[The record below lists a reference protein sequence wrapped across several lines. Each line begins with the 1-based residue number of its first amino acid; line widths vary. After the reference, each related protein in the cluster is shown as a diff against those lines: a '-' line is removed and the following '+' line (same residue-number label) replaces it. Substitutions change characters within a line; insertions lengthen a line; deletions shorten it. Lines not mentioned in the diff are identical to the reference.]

1 MERAYIYINYP
12 NIVVLQDYLN
22 VVKHALE
29 DIGYIVEFTKS
40 LDGISKKDLIVHP
53 MGNDAFK
60 YYLKGFRN
68 FILWQQGATADES
81 YMRHA
86 SKLRFM
92 ILNMMDLF
100 AMNKAKAILY
110 VSEELRRI
118 YEKRG
123 HCSFSGK
130 SYIMP
135 CFNEQYTESVYANKN
150 YEKKVFSYVGSLAKW
165 QCFEETVDLYK
176 SIESKVSGTFFKVL
190 TFNVDEAKEILK
202 SKGIKNYSVACVPKE
217 RVFEELKDVTYGF
230 IVRKDS
236 VVNNVAT
243 PTKFSSYMS
252 AGVIPIFSS
261 CLKDFAVL
269 SDKIKYAKK
278 IGELSESVVD
288 DIVRFVKQDINVSEI
303 KKEYKS
309 VFDTYY
315 NKDVHRNNIS
325 TLLKKLL

>member
-1 MERAYIYINYP
+1 
-12 NIVVLQDYLN
+12 
-22 VVKHALE
+22 
-29 DIGYIVEFTKS
+29 
-40 LDGISKKDLIVHP
+40 
-53 MGNDAFK
+53 
-60 YYLKGFRN
+60 
-68 FILWQQGATADES
+68 
-81 YMRHA
+81 
-86 SKLRFM
+86 
-92 ILNMMDLF
+92 
-100 AMNKAKAILY
+100 
-110 VSEELRRI
+110 
-118 YEKRG
+118 
-123 HCSFSGK
+123 
-130 SYIMP
+130 MP